1 MPGRVCAAVSCGPW
15 LWYMMLSLLVRE
27 LWQGLAAEEAQHVG
41 VDIKYRGGAGYWGPQ
56 FGERGSVIIS
66 YASFCSFKIT
76 FSPRTHQN
84 KKEEVILSR
93 SRDPMTVSKHHVHT
107 SFHWT
112 YFHRSGIRPVIP
124 PTQMMKTHP
133 PTKTGLDSALA
144 PILQIKRRTA
154 SQAAV
159 DSPLSPLHGL
169 KPHCHGADAPEHSG
183 HRAVISCCIGLEE
196 VDTMWPLW
204 STDADVRT
212 VWRSAEAASC
222 VKIPGIR

>member
-1 MPGRVCAAVSCGPW
+1 
-15 LWYMMLSLLVRE
+15 MLSLLVRE

-41 VDIKYRGGAGYWGPQ
+41 VDIKYRGGAGYVGPQ

-124 PTQMMKTHP
+124 PTQMMKTIPLPKQAWTQHSRP
-133 PTKTGLDSALA
+133 SCRLNGGLLA
-144 PILQIKRRTA
+144 KLLSTA
-154 SQAAV
+154 
-159 DSPLSPLHGL
+159 
-169 KPHCHGADAPEHSG
+169 HC
-183 HRAVISCCIGLEE
+183 L
-196 VDTMWPLW
+196 
-204 STDADVRT
+204 
-212 VWRSAEAASC
+212 RSMD
-222 VKIPGIR
+222 